1 MKRRICQPLFEKN
14 IGVLQKNEFWRK
26 TGIGAKDV
34 ELLGTKEAKVIKNLF
49 VNKKF
54 TNKFKKTLD
63 KMKEKWYILY
73 CN

>member
-14 IGVLQKNEFWRK
+14 IGVSQKNEFWRK
-26 TGIGAKDV
+26 TGAGAKDV

>member
-14 IGVLQKNEFWRK
+14 IGVSQKNEFWRK
-26 TGIGAKDV
+26 TCTGAKDV

>member
-14 IGVLQKNEFWRK
+14 SGVSQKNEFWRK
-26 TGIGAKDV
+26 AGTGAKDV
-34 ELLGTKEAKVIKNLF
+34 ELLGTKEAKVIKNLV

>member
-14 IGVLQKNEFWRK
+14 IGVSQKNEFWRK
-26 TGIGAKDV
+26 TGTGANDA

>member
-14 IGVLQKNEFWRK
+14 IGVSQKNEFWRT
-26 TGIGAKDV
+26 TGTGAKDV

>member
-14 IGVLQKNEFWRK
+14 IGVSQKKEFWRK
-26 TGIGAKDV
+26 TGTGAKGV

>member
-14 IGVLQKNEFWRK
+14 IGVSQKNEFWRK
-26 TGIGAKDV
+26 TGAGAKDA

-63 KMKEKWYILY
+63 KMKQKWYILY

>member
-1 MKRRICQPLFEKN
+1 M
-14 IGVLQKNEFWRK
+14 
-26 TGIGAKDV
+26 GAKDA
-34 ELLGTKEAKVIKNLF
+34 ELLGTKEAKVIKSLF

-63 KMKEKWYILY
+63 KTKEKWYILY

>member
-14 IGVLQKNEFWRK
+14 IGVSQKNEFWRK
-26 TGIGAKDV
+26 AGAGAKDA

>member
-1 MKRRICQPLFEKN
+1 MKKISEYRK
-14 IGVLQKNEFWRK
+14 KNEFWRK
-26 TGIGAKDV
+26 AGTGTNDA

>member
-1 MKRRICQPLFEKN
+1 M
-14 IGVLQKNEFWRK
+14 G
-26 TGIGAKDV
+26 TGAKDV
-34 ELLGTKEAKVIKNLF
+34 ELLGTKEAKVIKSLF

>member
-1 MKRRICQPLFEKN
+1 MKRMICQPLFGKN
-14 IGVLQKNEFWRK
+14 IGVSQKIAFWRK
-26 TGIGAKDV
+26 AGTGAKDV
-34 ELLGTKEAKVIKNLF
+34 ELLGTKEAKVIKSPF